1 MQSELIHAHIRRL
14 AKETGIKVFT
24 FAEVSYGAATASSLC
39 HLSACRAHAMTAVGC
54 AGCSSKWRVCAL
66 STRRQSQVLYT

>member
-24 FAEVSYGAATASSLC
+24 FAEVCSGAAETSFCLRGSINC
-39 HLSACRAHAMTAVGC
+39 QCFEC
-54 AGCSSKWRVCAL
+54 CAL
-66 STRRQSQVLYT
+66 CRMWQQVAGVHSPTC

>member
-24 FAEVSYGAATASSLC
+24 FAEVCSGAAATSVRL
-39 HLSACRAHAMTAVGC
+39 LGNINCRC
-54 AGCSSKWRVCAL
+54 RECCAL
-66 STRRQSQVLYT
+66 CRMWQLVAGVLTPHLIRKS